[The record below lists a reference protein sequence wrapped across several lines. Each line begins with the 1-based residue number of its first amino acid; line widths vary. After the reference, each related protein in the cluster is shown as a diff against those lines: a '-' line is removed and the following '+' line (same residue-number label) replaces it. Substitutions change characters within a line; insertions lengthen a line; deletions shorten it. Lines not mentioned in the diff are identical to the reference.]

1 MLRFHS
7 VDVFRLVELTKFQY
21 FPSAK
26 PSRLEKVRFSQSENK
41 MSQVSI
47 VVPIFN
53 EFENVDLMYQQLVM
67 AMKNQDRSYEIL
79 FVDDGSGDGTC
90 DCLEEIAKI
99 DKRVKLVL
107 LNRNFGQT
115 AAMMAGIQ
123 NAHGKLII
131 TIDGDL
137 QNDPDD
143 IPVMLNKL
151 EEGYDLVHG
160 WRKHRKDKTVSRKI
174 PSKIANW
181 LISKVTRFPIHDL
194 GCTLKAMRAD
204 VAKKLELYGEMHRF
218 IPILANHMGAR
229 CVEVETRHRQ
239 RLYGKSK
246 YGIDRTARVIL
257 DLITV
262 KFITDYQSS
271 PMKMLGKLALVA
283 GVLSAGCLS
292 MAMLGA
298 MFSGS
303 SFFNSPFLIFSA
315 ISMAACVQML
325 AIGLIGEACTR
336 IYYSAGDKKSYHV
349 RDLVNFETKDSSE
362 GSDEDRPQFPRIAA

>member
-1 MLRFHS
+1 
-7 VDVFRLVELTKFQY
+7 
-21 FPSAK
+21 
-26 PSRLEKVRFSQSENK
+26 
-41 MSQVSI
+41 MSQVSV

-79 FVDDGSGDGTC
+79 FVDDGSKDGTWG
-90 DCLEEIAKI
+90 CLQEIAKI

-123 NAHGKLII
+123 NARGKLIV

-143 IPVMLNKL
+143 IPMMLDKL
-151 EEGYDLVHG
+151 DEGYDLVHG
-160 WRKHRKDKTVSRKI
+160 WRKNRQDKTLSRKL

-194 GCTLKAMRAD
+194 GCTLKAIRAD
-204 VAKKLELYGEMHRF
+204 FAKQLELYGEMHRF
-218 IPILANHMGAR
+218 IPILANRLGAK
-229 CVEVETRHRQ
+229 CVEVETRHRA

-246 YGIDRTARVIL
+246 YGIDRASRVIL

-262 KFITDYQSS
+262 KFLTDFQSS
-271 PMKMLGKLALVA
+271 PMKMLGTIGLTA
-283 GVLSAGCLS
+283 
-292 MAMLGA
+292 GA
-298 MFSGS
+298 MGAGS
-303 SFFNSPFLIFSA
+303 LFVAVLAWLFAGSVLLTSPFLIFSLIA
-315 ISMAACVQML
+315 SVICVQMIGL
-325 AIGLIGEACTR
+325 GLIGEVCTR
-336 IYYSAGDKKSYHV
+336 IYYSADGKNSYQV
-349 RDLVNFETKDSSE
+349 RSLVNFETKSTVED
-362 GSDEDRPQFPRIAA
+362 SDEDRPNFPRIAA